1 MASLPDSLPRPADLA
16 LGADGG
22 QKQIVTDERTELLT
36 QGPRREFFLRVRTPP
51 PKRRWR
57 FVWLIVVAVV
67 GYGSYKAV
75 FAPSSGVRAV
85 TPYGLFTLRDAM
97 PRADVDRALG
107 GPIAQESGTSDNGC
121 LLYGQPVPESSG
133 FSLYR
138 VCYEQGRIA
147 QVSESR
153 FESFGINEQNEIV
166 VPDARQID

>member
-1 MASLPDSLPRPADLA
+1 MASFPVPPSPAAGLA
-16 LGADGG
+16 LGPVGG
-22 QKQIVTDERTELLT
+22 QKQSVTDERSELLT

-57 FVWLIVVAVV
+57 FVWLIVVALV
-67 GYGSYKAV
+67 GYGSFKAI

-97 PRADVDRALG
+97 PREDVDRALG

-121 LLYGQPVPESSG
+121 LLYGQPVTESAG

-138 VCYEQGRIA
+138 ICYEQGRIA

-166 VPDARQID
+166 VPGAQRVD